1 MTTSLV
7 LTIIGEDRPG
17 LVEQLSQTLSSH
29 NGNWL
34 ESRMANLAGKF
45 AGIVHAEVPDANMNG
60 LTEAFKA
67 LGSEGLRIVVE
78 KTGREPSRQDFR
90 LIQLELVGHD
100 RIGIVRDI
108 SEVLASKRVNI
119 DELTTQTTSASMSGE
134 THFEA
139 AAKLR
144 VPRGVSTEE
153 LQDALE
159 SLANELMVDISL
171 EDQTDT

>member
-17 LVEQLSQTLSSH
+17 LVEQLSQTLATHHGS
-29 NGNWL
+29 WL

-45 AGIVHAEVPDANMNG
+45 AGIVHAEVPDANSDA
-60 LTEAFKA
+60 LTQALKA
-67 LGSEGLRIVVE
+67 LASEGLRIIVE
-78 KTGREPSRQDFR
+78 KSGREPPAEDYR
-90 LIQLELVGHD
+90 LLKLELVGHD
-100 RIGIVRDI
+100 RVGIVRDI
-108 SEVLASKRVNI
+108 SEALASKRVNI

-144 VPRGVSTEE
+144 VPETVTTEE
-153 LQDALE
+153 LREALE

-171 EDQTDT
+171 DDQADT